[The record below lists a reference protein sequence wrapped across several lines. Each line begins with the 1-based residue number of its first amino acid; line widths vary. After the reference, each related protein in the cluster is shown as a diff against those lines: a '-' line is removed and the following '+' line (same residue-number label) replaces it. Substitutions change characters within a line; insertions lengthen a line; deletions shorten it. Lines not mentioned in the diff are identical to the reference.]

1 MLAIKCTEKKEK
13 KEKILLP
20 LKTAVKITSLGEIK
34 IVLYSNNQ
42 PDLFHLQC
50 FFFGAK
56 CTKVNASS
64 SLVP

>member
-1 MLAIKCTEKKEK
+1 MHGKEIKK

-42 PDLFHLQC
+42 PDLFHL
-50 FFFGAK
+50 
-56 CTKVNASS
+56 
-64 SLVP
+64 